1 MALIIAF
8 LSKGVGCFLGSY
20 LLRIHL
26 QNIAVSYF
34 PKVSMGCLV
43 FCLFGVTLRK
53 KINRK
58 LHSHEHC
65 GLVYL
70 KTCPFGFYEILCS
83 GLSLLT
89 FESDV
94 YHQCWNEKSKQIKI
108 GIHGYSNLYISFHTT
123 KTITALH
130 DFIIIQIA
138 MLPFVYSGNRYQ
150 HVSTQIT
157 VEAQA

>member
-1 MALIIAF
+1 MALVIAF
-8 LSKGVGCFLGSY
+8 LSKGLTCFLWSY

-26 QNIAVSYF
+26 QNIAVSYY
-34 PKVSMGCLV
+34 PKVSRGCLV
-43 FCLFGVTLRK
+43 FCLSGVTLRK

-65 GLVYL
+65 GSVYL
-70 KTCPFGFYEILCS
+70 KIHPFCFHEILCS

-94 YHQCWNEKSKQIKI
+94 YHQCWNDKSKQIKI
-108 GIHGYSNLYISFHTT
+108 GIHGYSNLYFSFHIT

-130 DFIIIQIA
+130 DFIII
-138 MLPFVYSGNRYQ
+138 
-150 HVSTQIT
+150 
-157 VEAQA
+157 